1 MSDAAQD
8 RDADKRVRESFS
20 RQSIM
25 TTIGASVHSV
35 RRGEVEIVLPFA
47 DHILQQHGFIH
58 AGAVATIAD
67 SACGYAA
74 LSVMPA
80 DAAVLTTEFKINLL
94 SPAKGERLR
103 AVGRV
108 VRAGKKLVITMGE
121 VFADEGGA
129 SKQVALITATM
140 MVVDTGTGLRN

>member
-1 MSDAAQD
+1 
-8 RDADKRVRESFS
+8 
-20 RQSIM
+20 
-25 TTIGASVHSV
+25 
-35 RRGEVEIVLPFA
+35 
-47 DHILQQHGFIH
+47 
-58 AGAVATIAD
+58 
-67 SACGYAA
+67 
-74 LSVMPA
+74 MPA

-121 VFADEGGA
+121 VFADQGGA

-140 MVVDTGTGLRN
+140 MVVDAGTGLRN